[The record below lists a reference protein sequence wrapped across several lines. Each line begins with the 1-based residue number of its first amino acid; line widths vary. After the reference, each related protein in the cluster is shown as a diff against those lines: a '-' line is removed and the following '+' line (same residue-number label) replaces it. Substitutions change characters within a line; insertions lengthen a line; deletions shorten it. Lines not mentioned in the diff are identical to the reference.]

1 MKRYILTIYLV
12 LFSLLTFAQSSVT
25 ITGTVTDAVSKK
37 PLESVSVRSAKTNK
51 SLGVTQANGTYSITT
66 TSDDILSFTYAGYEK
81 STVNL
86 AGRTNRTVNV
96 SLKEANNFI
105 EDIVVQGFTK
115 RSRKTLTG
123 SSINISGKD
132 LQENPVPNLN
142 ELLQGK
148 VAGLNIQMNNGT
160 PGVRG
165 SVFMRGLSN
174 LSIQGTGVDS
184 YLTPTS
190 PLYIVDGV
198 RVDDNTNFEYG
209 FASAGTGISPLSL
222 IPPEDVESVDILKDA
237 ASTALYGSRGAY
249 GVIIITTKRG
259 KSQVPVIQY
268 TTNQF
273 LSVPPQLRDVLG
285 GRQERL
291 LRMNQV
297 LNYSDSYWKGRD
309 DLNQQ
314 QILTDSLNPYFN
326 NSTNWQ
332 AVFMKPTYNQSHN
345 VSASGGDTRFNYK
358 INGNYYKEKGIIQNT
373 GFNRY
378 TMDMNSQFQPNDR
391 FRMFASMSG
400 KFGEQQTGSGTSVTQ
415 GGVASASSASSL
427 LPSPE
432 QGFVTGDLVSAL
444 DGRNDNRSTNLV
456 GMLELEFEILKDFRF
471 KNTFSYNYSTDRTDS
486 YTPAI
491 ANNNTSKFYNF
502 DGQRN
507 TLNNMSFLSYFKQV
521 NKHNFSS
528 YLFNELDMKNYL
540 AKAYLKTGFPNDQ
553 LEGPFGYAS
562 SKGGAI
568 SLEDYRSAGFGATFA
583 YNYDLKYVL
592 DLSYRIDK
600 TSTIGPEQP
609 WVKNPA
615 VSVRWNM
622 ENEPFLE
629 NVDWI
634 GNLALRGSWGKNIV
648 PTGTVFDAYGK
659 YIYTGYF
666 NNQPTIGFNWGQ
678 MPNQALKPSTT
689 TSFSAAVEG
698 DFFGGKFNT
707 IQEVYYKQV
716 DNELFKMAL
725 ADHNGFGE
733 LNSNDLAHVTYGYE
747 FTFSFRPL
755 PATSDW
761 SWRFEVNGAL
771 NRDVLTLLP
780 AQNRRVL
787 IYDAVNNYHTLYIL
801 GRNALSHVLYD
812 YRGVYS
818 TDADVPVNH
827 VTGERLKMING
838 NNVHYFEGGDPI
850 WTDING
856 DYIIDDQD
864 LVAKGNAQPRI
875 TGGFSS
881 FLTYKNWSLNLMFS
895 YVKGRDIINAALAN
909 QLNSYFD
916 PLMTSDQGIGGK
928 KNSALLPL
936 DKFNFWTKEGDVADY
951 PNPYS
956 YLRQQGMTPFRPNQ
970 TLFMED
976 GSYLKFNSATVR
988 YSIPR
993 DWTKRYHISAMSI
1006 YATANNIYTFSTYSG
1021 LNPEGVTDMGFD
1033 RTDGY
1038 PNRRSY
1044 SLGLNIQF

>member
-1 MKRYILTIYLV
+1 MKRYILSICLSI
-12 LFSLLTFAQSSVT
+12 LSLITFGQAQ
-25 ITGTVTDAVSKK
+25 ITVQGTVTDASRHTPMQNVT
-37 PLESVSVRSAKTNK
+37 VRSASTSR
-51 SLGVTQANGTYSITT
+51 SLGVTQSNGSYKVST
-66 TSDDILSFTYAGYEK
+66 TSNDVLIFTSTGYQSVRVSLS
-81 STVNL
+81 
-86 AGRTNRTVNV
+86 GRSSYTINV
-96 SLKEANNFI
+96 SMKEAENFI
-105 EDIVVQGFTK
+105 EDVVVQGFQK

-123 SSINISGKD
+123 SSISISGKD
-132 LQENPVPNLN
+132 LQDNPVPNLN

-148 VAGLNIQMNNGT
+148 VAGLSVQMNNGA

-174 LSIQGTGVDS
+174 LSIQGSGVDS

-237 ASTALYGSRGAY
+237 ASTSLYGTRGAY

-259 KSQVPVIQY
+259 KSQIPVIQY

-291 LRMNQV
+291 IRMNQI
-297 LNYSDSYWKGRD
+297 LNYSDSFWKGRD

-332 AVFMKPTYNQSHN
+332 GVFMKPTYNQSHN
-345 VSASGGDTRFNYK
+345 VSASGGDVKFNYK

-378 TMDMNSQFQPNDR
+378 TLDMNSQYRPNDR
-391 FRMFASMSG
+391 FRLFASMSG
-400 KFGEQQTGSGTSVTQ
+400 KFGEQKTGSGTSVTQ

-432 QGFVTGDLVSAL
+432 QGFVTAELVSAL

-456 GMLELEFEILKDFRF
+456 GMLELEFEILKNFRF
-471 KNTFSYNYSTDRTDS
+471 KNTFSYNYTTDRTDS
-486 YTPAI
+486 YTPAV
-491 ANNNTSKFYNF
+491 ANNNISEFYNF

-507 TLNNMSFLSYFKQV
+507 TINNMSFLSYFKQIG
-521 NKHNFSS
+521 KHSLSS
-528 YLFNELDMKNYL
+528 YLFNEIDTKNYL
-540 AKAYLKTGFPNDQ
+540 AKAYLKSGFANDQ
-553 LEGPFGYAS
+553 LEGPFGYAA
-562 SKGGAI
+562 SKGGVI
-568 SLEDYRSAGFGATFA
+568 SLEDYRSAGFGGTLS

-622 ENEPFLE
+622 ERESFLE
-629 NVDWI
+629 DVDWI

-648 PTGTVFDAYGK
+648 PTGTVFNAYGK

-666 NNQPTIGFNWGQ
+666 NNTPTIGFNWNE
-678 MPNQALKPSTT
+678 MPNPSLRPSTT
-689 TSFSAAVEG
+689 TSFSGAIEG
-698 DFFGGKFNT
+698 DFLGGKINT

-716 DNELFKMAL
+716 DNELFAMDL
-725 ADHNGFGE
+725 ADHNAFE
-733 LNSNDLAHVTYGYE
+733 RLNSNDLAHVTYGYE
-747 FTFSFRPL
+747 FTFGFRPL
-755 PATSDW
+755 PASSDW
-761 SWRFEVNGAL
+761 SWRIELNGAL

-780 AQNRRVL
+780 SSKRRHMR
-787 IYDAVNNYHTLYIL
+787 YDEVNKYHTLYIL
-801 GRNALSHVLYD
+801 GSNALSHVLYD
-812 YRGVYS
+812 YQGVYS
-818 TDADVPVNH
+818 RDSDVPVNL

-838 NNVHYFEGGDPI
+838 NNVYYFQGGDPI

-864 LVAKGNAQPRI
+864 LVPAGNSQPRV

-916 PLMTSDQGIGGK
+916 PLMTSDQGAGGK

-936 DKFNFWTKEGDVADY
+936 DKYNFWLEEGDVAEY

-956 YLRQQGMTPFRPNQ
+956 YLRQQGMSPFRANQ
-970 TLFMED
+970 TLFLED
-976 GSYLKFNSATVR
+976 GSYLKFNSATLRFSV
-988 YSIPR
+988 PR
-993 DWTKRYHISAMSI
+993 DWTKKYRISAMSI
-1006 YATANNIYTFSTYSG
+1006 YATANNIYTFSNYSG

>member
-1 MKRYILTIYLV
+1 MKRIILSICVL
-12 LFSLLTFAQSSVT
+12 LFSVATFAQK
-25 ITGTVTDAVSKK
+25 TVTVQGKVTNANRKTAIENVSI
-37 PLESVSVRSAKTNK
+37 RSSKTSK
-51 SLGVTQANGTYSITT
+51 SLGATQGDGSYKINT
-66 TSDDILSFTYAGYEK
+66 TSDDVLIFSSIGYK
-81 STVNL
+81 NVTVSL
-86 AGRTNRTVNV
+86 AGRSSYTINV
-96 SLKEANNFI
+96 TMSEAENII
-105 EDIVVQGFTK
+105 EDVVVQGFTK
-115 RSRKTLTG
+115 RSRRTLTG
-123 SSINISGKD
+123 SSVSISGQD
-132 LQENPVPNLN
+132 LQDNPVPNLN

-174 LSIQGTGVDS
+174 LSIQGSGVDS

-237 ASTALYGSRGAY
+237 ASTSLYGTRGAY

-259 KSQVPVIQY
+259 KSQIPVIQY

-273 LSVPPQLRDVLG
+273 LSVPPQLREVLG

-291 LRMNQV
+291 MRMNQV
-297 LNYSDSYWKGRD
+297 LNYSESYWKGRD

-314 QILTDSLNPYFN
+314 LALTDSLNPYYN

-332 AVFMKPTYNQSHN
+332 GVFMKPTYNQSHN
-345 VSASGGDTRFNYK
+345 VSSSGGDIKFNYK
-358 INGNYYKEKGIIQNT
+358 INGNIYKEKGIIQNT

-378 TMDMNSQFQPNDR
+378 TLDMNSQFNPSEK

-400 KFGEQQTGSGTSVTQ
+400 KFGEQKTGSGTSVTQ

-432 QGFVTGDLVSAL
+432 QGFVTAELISAL

-456 GMLELEFEILKDFRF
+456 GMLELEFEILKNFRF
-471 KNTFSYNYSTDRTDS
+471 KNTFSYNYSTDRTDN

-491 ANNNTSKFYNF
+491 ANNNISQFYNF

-507 TLNNMSFLSYFKQV
+507 TLNNMSFLSYFKQI

-528 YLFNELDMKNYL
+528 YLFNEIDMKNYI
-540 AKAYLKTGFPNDQ
+540 AKAYLKSGFANDQ
-553 LEGPFGYAS
+553 LEGPFGYS
-562 SKGGAI
+562 NSKGGAI
-568 SLEDYRSAGFGATFA
+568 SLEDYRSAGFGATVS

-622 ENEPFLE
+622 EKEPFLE
-629 NVDWI
+629 SADWI

-648 PTGTVFDAYGK
+648 PTGTVFNAYGK
-659 YIYTGYF
+659 YVYSGYF
-666 NNQPTIGFNWGQ
+666 NNSPTIGFNWDY
-678 MPNQALKPSTT
+678 MPNANLKPSTT
-689 TSFSAAVEG
+689 TSFSAALEG
-698 DFFGGKFNT
+698 DFFGGKVTT
-707 IQEVYYKQV
+707 IQEMYYKQV
-716 DNELFKMAL
+716 DNELFDMGL
-725 ADHNGFGE
+725 ADHNAFGT
-733 LNSNDLAHVTYGYE
+733 LTSNDLAHVTYGYE
-747 FTFSFRPL
+747 FTFGFRPL
-755 PATSDW
+755 KAGSDW
-761 SWRFEVNGAL
+761 TWRFELNGAL

-780 AQNRRVL
+780 SGNRRFL
-787 IYDAVNNYHTLYIL
+787 KYDANNKFHTLYIL

-812 YRGVYS
+812 YQGVFS
-818 TDADVPVNH
+818 TDADVPVNL

-838 NNVHYFEGGDPI
+838 NNVYYFQGGDPI
-850 WTDING
+850 WTDLNG

-864 LVAKGNAQPRI
+864 LVAKGNSQPRI

-881 FLTYKNWSLNLMFS
+881 FLTYKAWSLNLMFS
-895 YVKGRDIINAALAN
+895 YVKGRDVINAALAN
-909 QLNSYFD
+909 QLNSYYD
-916 PLMTSDQGIGGK
+916 PLMTSDQSNGGK
-928 KNSALLPL
+928 KNATLLPL
-936 DKFNFWTKEGDVADY
+936 DKYNFWLKEGDNADY
-951 PNPYS
+951 PNPYN
-956 YLRQQGMTPFRPNQ
+956 YMRQQGMTPFRPNQ
-970 TLFMED
+970 TLFLED

-988 YSIPR
+988 YAVPR
-993 DWTKRYHISAMSI
+993 IWSKKYHISAMSL
-1006 YATANNIYTFSTYSG
+1006 YATANNIYTFSNYSG

-1044 SLGLNIQF
+1044 SLGLNVQF